1 MATTL
6 RVETFYAKD
15 AVPVTLWVSDCPVC
29 AVVFAMPKAMEKD
42 RRENGQSFF
51 CPNGHSLSFRE
62 TEADRLRKQLAS
74 VDADRK
80 YAWQV
85 YQEADADRKRTA
97 ASLRV
102 TKGHLTRLKNRVEA
116 GVCIH
121 CNRTFQN
128 VARHMQSK
136 HGESHG

>member
-6 RVETFYAKD
+6 RIETTYAND
-15 AVPVTLWVSDCPVC
+15 AVAVTLWVTDCPRC
-29 AVVFAMPKAMEKD
+29 AVVFAIPKRMEEA
-42 RRENGQSFF
+42 RRADGQTFY
-51 CPNGHSLSFRE
+51 CPSGHPMSWKT
-62 TEADRLRKQLAS
+62 TEADRLREQLS
-74 VDADRK
+74 RVDADRK

>member
-6 RVETFYAKD
+6 RIETTYANKPV
-15 AVPVTLWVSDCPVC
+15 AVTLWATDCPNC
-29 AVVFAMPKAMEKD
+29 AVVFAIPERMQQERYNDGK
-42 RRENGQSFF
+42 SFY
-51 CPNGHSLSFRE
+51 CPNGHSMSWSVTE
-62 TEADRLRKQLAS
+62 TDRLHKKLAD
-74 VDADRK
+74 VEADRK

-121 CNRTFQN
+121 CNRTFQ
-128 VARHMQSK
+128 ALAKHMKTK
-136 HGESHG
+136 HAGVIS